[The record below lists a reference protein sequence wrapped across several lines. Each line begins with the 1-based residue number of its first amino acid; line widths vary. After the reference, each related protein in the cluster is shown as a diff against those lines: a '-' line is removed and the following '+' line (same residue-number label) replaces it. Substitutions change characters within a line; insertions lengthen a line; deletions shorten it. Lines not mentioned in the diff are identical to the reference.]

1 MPDKVMLG
9 KYYPNS
15 SIIYSL
21 NPLTKILI
29 LFTLCLM
36 TIVSSNIFGL
46 LMIVLISLCLILMS
60 KIPVFIYLNSLRT
73 TAFILFI
80 FGFTYFLI
88 THNIIMT
95 LVVIIEL
102 ICLLFSLILLVMTTS
117 LTEITYGLELFLKP
131 LQRFKV
137 KANVLS
143 LKITNFLRFVPIY
156 IDNKE
161 RLVKKFKNHGIII
174 DNNQLNLKF
183 NVVRMAYS
191 LAKKQLQQT
200 TKMMDIRL
208 YSIKEYRTNFRL
220 NKFGVIDS
228 IMVFLN
234 IVILIMIIVSEVI

>member
-15 SIIYSL
+15 SIIHSL

-29 LFTLCLM
+29 LFSLCLM
-36 TIVSSNIFGL
+36 TIVNSSIFGL
-46 LMIVLISLCLILMS
+46 LMIILISLSLISMS
-60 KIPVFIYLNSLRT
+60 KIPIFIYFNTLKT
-73 TAFILFI
+73 TSFILFI
-80 FGFTYFLI
+80 FGFAYFLI

-95 LVVIIEL
+95 LMVVIEL
-102 ICLLFSLILLVMTTS
+102 ICLLFILILLVMTTS

-137 KANVLS
+137 KVNVLS

-156 IDNKE
+156 LDNKE
-161 RLVKKFKNHGIII
+161 RLVKKFKNHGIIV
-174 DNNQLNLKF
+174 DNNRLNLKF
-183 NVVRMAYS
+183 NIVKRAYR
-191 LAKKQLQQT
+191 LAKKQLNQT
-200 TKMMDIRL
+200 NKMMDVRL

-234 IVILIMIIVSEVI
+234 IVILIMIVVSEVI